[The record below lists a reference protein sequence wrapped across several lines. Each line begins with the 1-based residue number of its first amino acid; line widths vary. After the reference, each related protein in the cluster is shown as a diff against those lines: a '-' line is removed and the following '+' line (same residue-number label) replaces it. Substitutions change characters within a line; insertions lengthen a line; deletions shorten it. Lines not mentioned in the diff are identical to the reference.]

1 MRDRGGT
8 TMRSAKRFGALGGAM
23 VLSTSLMFPAAAGAE
38 DGAAT
43 RFERIDVSGIDPQLL
58 PASLDDTRQVKVM
71 LEVRGEPVAKLQGA
85 ASRSGKAL
93 SQAQR
98 AAARADL
105 KDRQDRLLPRIDAL
119 GGRVLAQ
126 LQDAYNG
133 IKVRIARSDVEAL
146 GKLPGVVAVHAVP
159 TFELDNT
166 LGVPYINGDVAWG
179 NGLTGDGVTVA
190 VIDTGLDYYHA
201 NFGGSGDPADFAA
214 DDGLTIGTAAFP
226 NAKVVGGQDFAGDD
240 YDADAMGGAEIP
252 QPDPDPLDC
261 NSAAAVGPA
270 LNAGHGSHVA
280 GTAAG
285 FGVTSAGSTFSGP
298 YDQTTLASTQ
308 FLVGPGVAPAATIL
322 AYRVF
327 GCDGSTD
334 VVDEAINQAV
344 IDGAEIINMSLS
356 SPFGGAVSDPT
367 ATAAQNA
374 VDAGIVVVAV
384 AGNSGPNGFIVGS
397 PSTAEGVI
405 SVAAID
411 TIPQSRIATIVG
423 GTLNVT
429 AVNANEHPLSSPVT
443 GRLRVLTTTGG
454 GISLG
459 CDQADYAGV
468 QAGDI
473 VVTLRGVCARVDRAI
488 FGEAAGAAAV
498 IMVNNASGLPP
509 LEGPI
514 PRDGGIVLIPFLGVL
529 ASAGAGLLAE
539 DGTTVTITDAG
550 VVPNPGYRGLAPF
563 TSGGPR
569 SGDNGLKPD
578 ITAPG
583 VSILSTGVG
592 QGTGGIRMSGTSMA
606 SPHTAG
612 AAALVREANPAWTP
626 IQVRAALMNTA
637 SADAAAI
644 TNANPRLAGA
654 GVVRVDRAST
664 TKALAAAPS
673 LSFGYEPLGGGY
685 SETLSFTITN
695 QSGSE
700 ITYALSS
707 AFNGSGLGTDVT
719 LPASVTVPAGGNAD
733 VEVTLALT
741 AAEVAALPAALQ
753 APGAVVTVRGA
764 VTASPTAAAAGVY
777 PLRVPFL
784 LVPRGLSNVT
794 VSGSPSPSGSATVTL
809 SNGGVHETAAD
820 VYAWGQ
826 TDAADLPGNPVDVR
840 AVGVQIL
847 PGEVA
852 GLPASDRLLVFAIN
866 THSRWSNASI
876 AEFDIAIDVTGS
888 PAPDFFV
895 IGVDLGLVLE
905 GDFDGRYGSLVI
917 DASGNLIDAFF
928 ASAPMNGST
937 VLLPAAAS
945 SLGLDPVEFNK
956 FRYDLTAFNIFSGDF
971 DAVAGNPRVRPFEPT
986 SSQGEFLGLAPGAS
1000 ASLQLTSLASA
1011 RSDGTLGWMIVA
1023 LDDADGAPQAEVIP
1037 LPRRP

>member
-1 MRDRGGT
+1 M
-8 TMRSAKRFGALGGAM
+8 L
-23 VLSTSLMFPAAAGAE
+23 PAAADAQ
-38 DGAAT
+38 DGTAA
-43 RFERIDVSGIDPQLL
+43 RFERIDVAGIDPQLL
-58 PASLDDTRQVKVM
+58 PLSLGDTRQVKVM
-71 LEVRGEPVAKLQGA
+71 LEGRGEPVAKLQA
-85 ASRSGKAL
+85 AAQRAGQPLSRAE
-93 SQAQR
+93 R
-98 AAARADL
+98 AAARADI
-105 KDRQDRLLPRIDAL
+105 KARQDRLLPRIDAL

-133 IKVRIARSDVEAL
+133 IKVRISRSDVEAL

-201 NFGGSGDPADFAA
+201 NFGGSGDPADFDA

-226 NAKVVGGQDFAGDD
+226 NAKVIGGFDFAGDD
-240 YDADAMGGAEIP
+240 YNASGTGAAEIP

-261 NSAAAVGPA
+261 NSAAVVGRAA
-270 LNAGHGSHVA
+270 LNAGHGSHTA

-285 FGVTSAGSTFSGP
+285 FGVTSAGATFGGP
-298 YDQTTLASTQ
+298 YDQTTLATTQ
-308 FLVGPGVAPAATIL
+308 FLVGPGVAPKATIL

-334 VVDEAINQAV
+334 VADEAINQAV
-344 IDGAEIINMSLS
+344 IDGADVINMSLG

-374 VDAGIVVVAV
+374 VDAGIVVVAS
-384 AGNSGPNGFIVGS
+384 AGNDGPNAFIVGS

-411 TIPQSRIATIVG
+411 TIPQFRMATVVG
-423 GTLNVT
+423 GTVNLS
-429 AVNANEHPLSSPVT
+429 AINANEHPLSSPVT
-443 GRLRVLTTTGG
+443 GPLRVLTTSGG

-459 CDQADYAGV
+459 CAAADYAGV
-468 QAGDI
+468 QVGDI

-498 IMVNNASGLPP
+498 IMVNNVSGLPP

-514 PRDGGIVLIPFLGVL
+514 PREGGIVEIPFLGVP
-529 ASAGAGLLAE
+529 STAGPGLLAAN
-539 DGTTVTITDAG
+539 GTTVTVTDAG
-550 VVPNPGYRGLAPF
+550 TAANPGFRGLATF

-578 ITAPG
+578 VTAPG
-583 VSILSTGVG
+583 VSVLSTGVG
-592 QGTGGIRMSGTSMA
+592 QGTGGVRMSGTSMA
-606 SPHTAG
+606 APHTAG
-612 AAALVREANPAWTP
+612 AAALVREAKPSWTP

-637 SADAAAI
+637 SASTSKI
-644 TNANPRLAGA
+644 SNANPRVAGA
-654 GVVRVDRAST
+654 GVVQVDRAST
-664 TKALAAAPS
+664 TLALATAPS
-673 LSFGYEPLGGGY
+673 LAFGYEPLGGAY

-695 QSGSE
+695 QGGSD
-700 ITYALSS
+700 ITYALGS
-707 AFNGSGLGTDVT
+707 AFSGSSLGTDITV
-719 LPASVTVPAGGNAD
+719 PAQVTVPAAGSED

-753 APGAVVTVRGA
+753 APGALVTVRGA
-764 VTASPTAAAAGVY
+764 VTATPTAAGPGVY

-784 LVPRGLSNVT
+784 LAPRGLSNVT

-809 SNGGVHETAAD
+809 SNGGIHASSAD

-826 TDAADLPGNPVDVR
+826 SDPADLPGKAIDVR

-847 PGEVA
+847 PGA
-852 GLPASDRLLVFAIN
+852 AGGLPASDRLLVFAIN
-866 THSRWSNASI
+866 THSRWSNASQ

-888 PAPDFFV
+888 PAPDYFV
-895 IGVDLGLVLE
+895 VGVDLGAVLAGE
-905 GDFDGRYGSLVI
+905 FDGRYGSFVI

-956 FRYDLTAFNIFSGDF
+956 FRYDVTAFSILSADF
-971 DAVAGNPRVRPFEPT
+971 DTVAGNPRVRPFEPT
-986 SSQGEFLGLAPGAS
+986 SSQGEFLALAPGAS
-1000 ASLQLTSLASA
+1000 APLQLTSTSSA

-1023 LDDADGAPQAEVIP
+1023 LDDGDGAPQAELIP